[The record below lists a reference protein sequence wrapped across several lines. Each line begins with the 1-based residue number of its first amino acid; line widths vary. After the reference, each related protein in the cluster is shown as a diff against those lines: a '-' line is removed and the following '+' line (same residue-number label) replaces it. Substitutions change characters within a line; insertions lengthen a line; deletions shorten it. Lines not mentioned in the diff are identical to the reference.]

1 VVITA
6 DRRRLNAW
14 LVYLGAPISMT
25 GIQLITPTLPA
36 MADAL
41 TLTDSQL
48 ALISTFYL
56 LPAALGA
63 IPAGVLAD
71 RIGRRRVFGYS
82 MIAFGIIGLLLPL
95 AAGNFTIFL
104 GFRLLQ
110 GVAFAGLMPLTMT
123 ILGDIFDGPKLVQAQ
138 GRRSVSMSLADGL
151 LPVIGGLLVAFGWF
165 FPWFLQ
171 GLAIPFGIVVLRL
184 MTDVSD
190 DREAKVGGLRNALSP
205 ELWKKWSIWALQYMG
220 FARLWI
226 KFTLLTFL
234 PVLIISE
241 RGGTAAMAG
250 LTLGLSALANAV
262 VAASGGRIARHWK
275 PTGWMTLAITLM
287 TIGLVVI
294 PLAESLTV
302 IVAAAIFYGAAD
314 GLLGIF
320 LNALVT
326 AVPESGHRAAFV
338 AATGAIRNLGKFF
351 APTVFGL
358 MLLVIAVPEAFL
370 VIALVAALSIPVPW
384 MFRSLAPRLAG
395 GS

>member
-1 VVITA
+1 
-6 DRRRLNAW
+6 
-14 LVYLGAPISMT
+14 MT
-25 GIQLITPTLPA
+25 GIQLIAPTLPA

-41 TLTDSQL
+41 SLTDSQL

-82 MIAFGIIGLLLPL
+82 MVAFGIIGLISPL
-95 AAGNFTIFL
+95 TASNFTLFL
-104 GFRLLQ
+104 GLRLLQ
-110 GVAFAGLMPLTMT
+110 GIAFSGLMPLTMT
-123 ILGDIFDGPKLVQAQ
+123 ILGDAFDGPRLVQAQ

-151 LPVIGGLLVAFGWF
+151 LPIIGGLLVAFGWF
-165 FPWFLQ
+165 VPWFLQ
-171 GLAIPFGIVVLRL
+171 GLAILFGIAVLRL
-184 MTDVSD
+184 MTDVAD
-190 DREAKVGGLRNALSP
+190 AAGPKVGVLRSALSP

-234 PVLIISE
+234 PVLIVNE
-241 RGGTAAMAG
+241 RGGTAALAG
-250 LTLGLSALANAV
+250 VTLGLSAFANAM
-262 VAASGGRIARHWK
+262 VAASGGRIARRWH

-294 PLAESLTV
+294 PLAESTV
-302 IVAAAIFYGAAD
+302 LIAAAAIFYGAAD

-326 AVPESGHRAAFV
+326 AVPDSQHRAAFV

-358 MLLVIAVPEAFL
+358 MLLAIAVPEAFL
-370 VIALVAALSIPVPW
+370 VIALIAALSIPVPW
-384 MFRSLAPRLAG
+384 MYRSLAPKLTG
-395 GS
+395 V

>member
-1 VVITA
+1 
-6 DRRRLNAW
+6 
-14 LVYLGAPISMT
+14 MT
-25 GIQLITPTLPA
+25 GIQLIAPTLPA

-41 TLTDSQL
+41 SLTDSQL

-82 MIAFGIIGLLLPL
+82 MVAFGIIGLISPL
-95 AAGNFTIFL
+95 TASNFTLFL
-104 GFRLLQ
+104 GLRLLQ
-110 GVAFAGLMPLTMT
+110 GIAFSGLMPLTMT
-123 ILGDIFDGPKLVQAQ
+123 ILGDAFDGPRLVQAQ

-151 LPVIGGLLVAFGWF
+151 LPIIGGLLVAFGWF
-165 FPWFLQ
+165 VPWFLQ
-171 GLAIPFGIVVLRL
+171 GLAILFGIAVLRL
-184 MTDVSD
+184 MTDVAD
-190 DREAKVGGLRNALSP
+190 AAGPRVGILRSALSP

-234 PVLIISE
+234 PVLIVNE
-241 RGGTAAMAG
+241 RGGTAAVAG
-250 LTLGLSALANAV
+250 LTLGLSAFANAV
-262 VAASGGRIARHWK
+262 VAASGGRIARRWH

-294 PLAESLTV
+294 PLAETPAL
-302 IVAAAIFYGAAD
+302 IAAAAIFYGAAD

-326 AVPESGHRAAFV
+326 AVPDSQHRAAFV

-358 MLLVIAVPEAFL
+358 MLLAIAVPEAFL
-370 VIALVAALSIPVPW
+370 VIALIAALSIPVPW
-384 MFRSLAPRLAG
+384 MYRSLAPRLAG
-395 GS
+395 ARG

>member
-1 VVITA
+1 MITTR
-6 DRRRLNAW
+6 DPGRLNAW
-14 LVYLGAPISMT
+14 LVYLGAPVSMT
-25 GIQLITPTLPA
+25 GIQLIAPTLPA

-41 TLTDSQL
+41 SLTDSQL

-82 MIAFGIIGLLLPL
+82 MVAFGIIGLISPL
-95 AAGNFTIFL
+95 TASNFTLFL
-104 GFRLLQ
+104 GLRLLQ
-110 GVAFAGLMPLTMT
+110 GIAFSGLMPLTMT
-123 ILGDIFDGPKLVQAQ
+123 ILGDAFDGPRLVQAQ

-151 LPVIGGLLVAFGWF
+151 LPIIGGLLVAFGWF
-165 FPWFLQ
+165 VPWFLQ
-171 GLAIPFGIVVLRL
+171 GLAILFGIAVLRL
-184 MTDVSD
+184 MTDVAD
-190 DREAKVGGLRNALSP
+190 AAGPRVGILRSALSP

-234 PVLIISE
+234 PVLIVNE
-241 RGGTAAMAG
+241 RGGTAAVAG
-250 LTLGLSALANAV
+250 LTLGLSAFANAV
-262 VAASGGRIARHWK
+262 VAASGGRIARRWH

-294 PLAESLTV
+294 PLAETPAL
-302 IVAAAIFYGAAD
+302 IAAAAIFYGAAD

-326 AVPESGHRAAFV
+326 AVPDSQHRAAFV

-358 MLLVIAVPEAFL
+358 MLLAIAVPEAFL
-370 VIALVAALSIPVPW
+370 VIALIAALSIPVPW
-384 MFRSLAPRLAG
+384 MYRSLAPKLTGA
-395 GS
+395 